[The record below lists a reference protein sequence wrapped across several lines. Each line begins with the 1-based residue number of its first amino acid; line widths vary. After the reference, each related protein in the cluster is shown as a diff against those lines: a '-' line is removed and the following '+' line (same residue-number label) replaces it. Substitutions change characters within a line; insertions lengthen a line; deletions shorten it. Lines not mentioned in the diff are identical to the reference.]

1 MNQSLEMQLL
11 KGQYERE
18 KKLLD
23 EKVRQLAEFETAS
36 KNEQALVKENSALR
50 KVNKELTQ
58 AIKDERAAHAKINGG
73 LTAQLQSLQMNLQR
87 IEEGCAREL
96 VLRIKNLR
104 DEILA
109 TSNARSQLRVGS
121 YAEDTVENRVKQ
133 ISHRVQQL
141 IR

>member
-58 AIKDERAAHAKINGG
+58 AIKDERAAHAKINGS
-73 LTAQLQSLQMNLQR
+73 LTA
-87 IEEGCAREL
+87 
-96 VLRIKNLR
+96 
-104 DEILA
+104 
-109 TSNARSQLRVGS
+109 
-121 YAEDTVENRVKQ
+121 
-133 ISHRVQQL
+133 
-141 IR
+141 